1 MIDAETIFRKGCK
14 CEAAQNRGVK
24 QVEIYPREGTET
36 TTISNLRQLKSVEIY
51 PREGTET
58 VCSERD

>member
-36 TTISNLRQLKSVEIY
+36 SFADFLPMDTLS
-51 PREGTET
+51 
-58 VCSERD
+58 